1 MMDKLDGLM
10 VQLRFRHYILGS
22 RYYICY
28 FVYLIPLPGLTSQG
42 KEALSKELAAAEQ
55 VAAENKLPQE
65 STNSKGS
72 RPQNGQ
78 REDEEENA
86 MLIDDNSDDE
96 KEKDSRMKVS
106 EDVMDEVSN
115 LQRMFHSFEVLEV
128 ENETTIFEAMAKSPV
143 YAEAVSKKTRML
155 GHSGFEFKFEVGF
168 QL

>member
-1 MMDKLDGLM
+1 
-10 VQLRFRHYILGS
+10 
-22 RYYICY
+22 
-28 FVYLIPLPGLTSQG
+28 
-42 KEALSKELAAAEQ
+42 
-55 VAAENKLPQE
+55 
-65 STNSKGS
+65 
-72 RPQNGQ
+72 
-78 REDEEENA
+78 

-115 LQRMFHSFEVLEV
+115 LQRMFHSFKVLEV

-168 QL
+168 QLWLGYVGIRWRPTSPERQILAPRLSSKTTRVIVLAVLLRLPE

>member
-1 MMDKLDGLM
+1 
-10 VQLRFRHYILGS
+10 
-22 RYYICY
+22 
-28 FVYLIPLPGLTSQG
+28 
-42 KEALSKELAAAEQ
+42 
-55 VAAENKLPQE
+55 
-65 STNSKGS
+65 
-72 RPQNGQ
+72 
-78 REDEEENA
+78 